1 MHIQPHITK
10 KKKKIPEKEPD
21 TPWRRVNLKELVIP
35 ESAKEAAKNI
45 TPAILHVS
53 VRVKERSI
61 KFIYFFSFVSFVTH
75 FNYGLFF
82 YASAN

>member
-10 KKKKIPEKEPD
+10 KKKKVPEKEPD

-35 ESAKEAAKNI
+35 ESAKETAKNI

-61 KFIYFFSFVSFVTH
+61 KFIFSFCLICDTF
-75 FNYGLFF
+75 
-82 YASAN
+82 